1 MRTTL
6 IKIKA
11 ALLAIRARFTPST
24 GNIVAQFD
32 KLTSTIEAAIAK
44 DDAEAQALLDRIH
57 AAEDRLDVINANS
70 SKATRMLVALRAI
83 V

>member
-1 MRTTL
+1 M
-6 IKIKA
+6 
-11 ALLAIRARFTPST
+11 LLTIRAHFGPDTRS
-24 GNIVAQFD
+24 IVAQFD

-44 DDAEAQALLDRIH
+44 DDAEAQALLDCIH
-57 AAEDRLDVINANS
+57 AAEDRLDVIDANS